1 RRGPGAPL
9 TPQGNLEARLEYEP
23 VPRRCRAEADA
34 DTQLGVVSEL
44 QVHAWIKLVHLLAAG
59 QRTAEQAALAVVLDA
74 QSDHLAHRHP
84 HATTRLELPLRVPAR
99 IVLRERALDHR
110 IELELP
116 SPDPLFKDRANLE
129 PGSALVV
136 GRRRELQLA
145 AESGLMAIHLDFE
158 GVLTSSQRNGTHG
171 CDQDGRKKPR

>member
-1 RRGPGAPL
+1 
-9 TPQGNLEARLEYEP
+9 RLEYEP

-99 IVLRERALDHR
+99 IVLRERALDQ
-110 IELELP
+110 
-116 SPDPLFKDRANLE
+116 DRKSTRLN
-129 PGSALVV
+129 
-136 GRRRELQLA
+136 
-145 AESGLMAIHLDFE
+145 
-158 GVLTSSQRNGTHG
+158 SSHVSISYAVF
-171 CDQDGRKKPR
+171 CLK